1 MNYGYYTYIRYQ
13 KGKNSNT
20 SLLSHNLLKVVSHC
34 VEFIELTHRFYSS
47 GDVELND
54 VQKGIT
60 VSFFVKRFQ
69 SYFLLVIKCSP
80 RYLRLLYN
88 TFHIQGTYNRM
99 LKYYDQN
106 TFIKFAGKRPF
117 HFFFIFLK

>member
-1 MNYGYYTYIRYQ
+1 MNYGYYTNIRYQ

-34 VEFIELTHRFYSS
+34 VEFLELTHRFYSS

-60 VSFFVKRFQ
+60 VSIFVKRF
-69 SYFLLVIKCSP
+69 SS
-80 RYLRLLYN
+80 RYKMLSKVTTF
-88 TFHIQGTYNRM
+88 TFHIQGT
-99 LKYYDQN
+99 
-106 TFIKFAGKRPF
+106 
-117 HFFFIFLK
+117 